1 MSKIKH
7 PFWII
12 VHKEIADHVHSWRFI
27 ILIGIIVLTCMGA
40 LYTALTNIGAVIK
53 PNDPDDSFLFL
64 KLFTASDG
72 TLPSFVLFI
81 NFLGPLL
88 GMALGFDAINSEQ
101 NKGTLSRILS
111 QPIHRDCI
119 INAKFVA
126 ALIII
131 GVLFFALGF
140 LVMGCGLIA
149 IGIPPTPEEFW
160 RIILFIIVS
169 IFYVAFWLNI
179 SILFSLCFRQAAT
192 SALASVAV
200 WLFFSIFYTMIVNV
214 VAKALSPS
222 EMASVYHQISFQK
235 FVLGLMRL
243 APNELFNEATTIL
256 LMPSI
261 RSLGPLT
268 MEQLEGAIPSP
279 LPLGE
284 SVMIVWSQ
292 LTGLIAATVFCFAIS
307 YAVFMRREVR
317 SR

>member
-1 MSKIKH
+1 MSRIKH

-53 PNDPDDSFLFL
+53 PNDPDGSFLFL

-149 IGIPPTPEEFW
+149 VGIPPTPDEFW

-169 IFYVAFWLNI
+169 IFYVAFWLNV

-214 VAKALSPS
+214 IAKALSPDG
-222 EMASVYHQISFQK
+222 MVSVYHQVSFQK

-292 LTGLIAATVFCFAIS
+292 LTGLIAATVVCFAIS